1 MDIELVI
8 ERAAQVAAARTS
20 SDVVTIKG
28 GLRAITQLRSWLAAS
43 EAALTAALKPKVT
56 FPEKDLADST
66 RCSLGEASK
75 TTERSDTLAA
85 VPEFADALDAAVITS
100 GHVDEI
106 TRHAKGLTD
115 EQRAEFHERVAGLL
129 PVAEAASVREFGS
142 RLDQERRAVERGD
155 GMDKLERQ
163 RRKVEFRDWTDA
175 EGMYCF
181 AGRTD
186 PLSGVSFTAKVDG
199 EVRAL
204 FAKQTPDTAPDD
216 PLLKQRH
223 LAGLAITNIVLGAG
237 THDGSDSETEPVPD
251 TPRPHPAPAP
261 APRPVA
267 PEVVM
272 VVDADQPDGA
282 GGPTIDWGIPVEI
295 PVRVLAELVCD
306 GHATVH
312 TVVVRNGVVLHA
324 TGNLNL
330 GRTARLANRAQRRAL
345 NALYATCA
353 IPGCS
358 VHYRYTKAHHVVFW
372 DDGGSTDLDN
382 LLPVCAHH
390 HTLIH
395 QQHWQLTL
403 GPNRQLAIH
412 YPDGSI
418 QTTGPPTRR
427 RAA

>member
-8 ERAAQVAAARTS
+8 ERATRVDTARHTS
-20 SDVVTIKG
+20 SDVPTIKHA
-28 GLRAITQLRSWLAAS
+28 LRAITQLRSWLSAS
-43 EAALTAALKPKVT
+43 EAALTAQLRPQVT
-56 FPEKDLADST
+56 FPEKDLADCT
-66 RCSLGEASK
+66 RSSLSDAAK
-75 TTERSDTLAA
+75 TTERAETLAA
-85 VPEFADALDAAVITS
+85 VPEFADALDAAAVTQ

-106 TRHAKGLTD
+106 TKKTKGLTD
-115 EQRAEFHERVAGLL
+115 AQRGEFHERVAGLL
-129 PVAEAASVREFGS
+129 PVAEAGSVREFAQ

-155 GMDKLERQ
+155 PMEKLERQ
-163 RRKVEFRDWTDA
+163 RRKIEFRDWTDA
-175 EGMYCF
+175 DGMYCYT
-181 AGRTD
+181 GRLD
-186 PLSGVSFTAKVDG
+186 PLTGVSFKARVDA
-199 EVRAL
+199 EMRSL

-223 LAGLAITNIVLGAG
+223 LAGLAVANLITGDAADN
-237 THDGSDSETEPVPD
+237 TDE
-251 TPRPHPAPAP
+251 PAPAP
-261 APRPVA
+261 VV
-267 PEVVM
+267 PEVVV
-272 VVDADQPDGA
+272 VVDASQSDGA
-282 GGPTIDWGIPVEI
+282 DGPAVDWGIPVEV
-295 PVRVLAELVCD
+295 PLQVLAELVSD
-306 GHATVH
+306 GNATIH

-324 TGNLNL
+324 PGNLNL

-358 VHYRYTKAHHVVFW
+358 VHYRYTKAHHIQEW
-372 DDGGSTDLDN
+372 DNGGNTDLDN

-403 GPNRQLAIH
+403 GPHRQLTIH

-418 QTTGPPTRR
+418 QTTGPPHR